1 MVGDWTISAKPA
13 NATMPIWV
21 VPLCRWTNDE
31 AAASAAM
38 SRLGGMSVEHMLR
51 ETSIARI
58 TVVRP
63 AGTDTIATGRA
74 IAMTRLPS
82 PMRNSAN
89 GRCRRMRDDCG
100 AASRTS
106 DRLEK
111 RTADFGRREAQ
122 IRAPTR
128 MRQDDEERQ
137 QAGPQEAHGI
147 RPNQRSE
154 LAPPMTSR
162 RNPALAK
169 SGVNSNGSVR
179 TTRWLPTSP

>member
-1 MVGDWTISAKPA
+1 
-13 NATMPIWV
+13 MPIWV

-63 AGTDTIATGRA
+63 AGTDTTATGRA

-82 PMRNSAN
+82 PMRNNAN
-89 GRCRRMRDDCG
+89 GRCRRIRDDCG

-122 IRAPTR
+122 MRAPTR
-128 MRQDDEERQ
+128 M
-137 QAGPQEAHGI
+137 G
-147 RPNQRSE
+147 
-154 LAPPMTSR
+154 
-162 RNPALAK
+162 
-169 SGVNSNGSVR
+169 R
-179 TTRWLPTSP
+179 TTRSASRPGHRRLMASARTSAASSRRR